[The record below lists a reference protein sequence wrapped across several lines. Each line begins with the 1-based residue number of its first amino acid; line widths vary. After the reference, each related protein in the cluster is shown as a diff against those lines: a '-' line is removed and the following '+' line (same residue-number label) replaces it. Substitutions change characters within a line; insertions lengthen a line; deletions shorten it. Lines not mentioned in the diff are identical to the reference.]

1 MESTSE
7 RSQKG
12 QYTSKRGKVLEN
24 DMIAKCESVQGQRTQ
39 LSEFLLQNDRHNRE
53 QTWQFPTW
61 STRSIC
67 PLERNPFQDEES
79 GRFGFTKLD
88 VVVGL

>member
-1 MESTSE
+1 MTEN
-7 RSQKG
+7 R
-12 QYTSKRGKVLEN
+12 RGN
-24 DMIAKCESVQGQRTQ
+24 
-39 LSEFLLQNDRHNRE
+39 
-53 QTWQFPTW
+53 FPTW

-88 VVVGL
+88 VVVGLRGDFSGLSGGREYPPTNALANV